1 MYSTCMSPTR
11 GVCVC
16 MCEDSVVPGTSV
28 VVYDMWLRSVVYS
41 GLVDCFSFS
50 SGSVGVAA
58 NSTCNLSNSCSEL

>member
-11 GVCVC
+11 DVCV
-16 MCEDSVVPGTSV
+16 CEDSVVLATSV
-28 VVYDMWLRSVVYS
+28 DFFYVWLRLVVCS